1 MRKYVLILTFFRIKN
16 DVVKVHE
23 IYHFIQRG
31 LAGEFIK
38 GAFFPLST
46 VFLEYSNLL
55 RMMNQYILSKKSLF
69 LSGLWFYFI
78 IMMVIVVVVIVIIIV
93 FRTEVLLLLILSMV
107 MMMIK
112 KLLSSLF
119 SGPWFYYYFYQSAS
133 SPFLLT
139 ISQSLHSGEW
149 GPPFITY
156 FLHNHHHIIIFF
168 SIFLLFLSLDDILLP
183 RLICSYEA

>member
-1 MRKYVLILTFFRIKN
+1 MMKYVLILTFFRIKN

-55 RMMNQYILSKKSLF
+55 RMMNQYILSKTSLF

-93 FRTEVLLLLILSMV
+93 FWTEVLLLLKLSMA

-112 KLLSSLF
+112 NTVIIVVFRAVVLLLLLSIGF
-119 SGPWFYYYFYQSAS
+119 V
-133 SPFLLT
+133 T
-139 ISQSLHSGEW
+139 ISSNNQSITPLRGVGQS
-149 GPPFITY
+149 FITFSFRY
-156 FLHNHHHIIIFF
+156 HHNHHNIIIIIIIIT
-168 SIFLLFLSLDDILLP
+168 S
-183 RLICSYEA
+183 